1 MVEMCLEKQKNWK
14 LLFKAEIIDT
24 FSDTCFSF

>member
-1 MVEMCLEKQKNWK
+1 MVEMCLEKKNWK
-14 LLFKAEIIDT
+14 LLFKDEIIDT